1 MGVNYITGEA
11 FKPTTANQVEV
22 GIKYNSPD
30 KATKA
35 TLSAYDI
42 TRKNDK
48 VTAIDWTK
56 QTQTGETTSKGF
68 EISADHR
75 FNDWLNV
82 GVGYGYVDAE
92 KSPRMS
98 LIPSSSAIPR
108 NKLPNTTPHCGQV

>member
-82 GVGYGYVDAE
+82 GVGYG
-92 KSPRMS
+92 
-98 LIPSSSAIPR
+98 
-108 NKLPNTTPHCGQV
+108 